1 MKVIEVPSY
10 ECAHC
15 GCNVAPF
22 PQGVSPEMT
31 HVLLEHPTYMSCPYN
46 GKMLR
51 VPVHLVEGELVA
63 ESEDGEPPDAS

>member
-15 GCNVAPF
+15 AGSLHIY
-22 PQGVSPEMT
+22 PQSVSASMT
-31 HVLLEHPTYMSCPYN
+31 HVLLEHDYN
-46 GKMLR
+46 AKCAFSGKMLR